1 MKTLQA
7 HKEMVGSAVFTAFE
21 KKISSSVFDAKHNE
35 KRIVTAAELAS
46 EMPFVMLPLRSRGI
60 LKEGERN
67 THLLRSFQPNLW
79 AQDFAHS
86 AGRLATMTVESSIER
101 ADAAFDYV
109 LATSDTV
116 QGIIKGNMRKED
128 AFRQSMQEAAMIEA
142 AYYERLGGT
151 EMPEDVTKNIDVA
164 LMKRSAKTISLFGTT
179 LKHAGVDEGDT
190 SAMFQFSQELD
201 ITGILQE
208 LVRIDPYFARRSK
221 QIADFTTINAERS
234 ISLEV
239 AKTDKF
245 MEQLLTRAAKRY
257 PSLFKR
263 LAGIAV

>member
-1 MKTLQA
+1 
-7 HKEMVGSAVFTAFE
+7 
-21 KKISSSVFDAKHNE
+21 
-35 KRIVTAAELAS
+35 
-46 EMPFVMLPLRSRGI
+46 
-60 LKEGERN
+60 
-67 THLLRSFQPNLW
+67 
-79 AQDFAHS
+79 
-86 AGRLATMTVESSIER
+86 MTVESSIER

-116 QGIIKGNMRKED
+116 QGIIKGSMRKED

-164 LMKRSAKTISLFGTT
+164 LMKRSAKTISLFGTA
-179 LKHAGVDEGDT
+179 LKHAGVNEDDA